1 MLLYQQQSHLH
12 VPARQ
17 GPAVPV
23 ELTVGRTL
31 LLAAERDPDA
41 LAVVCGDES
50 LTHAGVNAFGNR
62 IANALLDL
70 GLRKG
75 DRFGVM
81 LPNSVLYTAICYA
94 AAKSGL
100 VMVLLNS
107 RFSAR
112 DLHYHLEDA
121 GVRALFFAD
130 SMFERV
136 DGARAL
142 LADAQLHCIDV
153 DGERPRCHALSQL
166 LNGMPDHEPDAQLG
180 ELDVFYLGYT
190 SGTTGKPKGALIT
203 HRNRSLAYHYWALEY
218 GFGRGDVYLQSGPS
232 HHSVQFGFT
241 LAQLSLGG
249 SSIVMPRFDA
259 VHALRLMRQH
269 GVHWTLMVPYMYQEL
284 VAMPPGPAAELH
296 PDRLRTFI
304 SAASALPTAVK
315 NALLERYPAVALHE
329 FYGATEAGVVT
340 SLRPEEQRLKT
351 RCVGRPVQ
359 DMEVRVLRE
368 DGSLAPA
375 GEVGALYLRGP
386 TMFDGYFRS
395 TEKTAQA
402 FRDDWCT
409 LGDLGRMDDE
419 GYVYIVDRAKDVIKS
434 GGVNIFPAEI
444 EEVLALHPAVSEVAV
459 IGVPHPRWQEAVHA
473 VVVPRAGHSPTP
485 AELTAFCRAELAD
498 YKVPKSVEFR
508 AELPRSPAG
517 KVLKRELREP
527 WWQDQPLRV

>member
-1 MLLYQQQSHLH
+1 M
-12 VPARQ
+12 
-17 GPAVPV
+17 PV

-31 LLAAERDPDA
+31 RLAAERHPDK
-41 LAVVCGDES
+41 LAVVCGGES
-50 LTHAGVNAFGNR
+50 LTHSQLNALGNR
-62 IANALLDL
+62 LAHALLAL

-112 DLHYHLEDA
+112 DLQYHLQDA

-130 SMFERV
+130 ELFDRV
-136 DGARAL
+136 DAARGL
-142 LADAQLHCIDV
+142 LTDLEVHCIDV
-153 DGERPRCHALSQL
+153 DGERPRCHALAHL
-166 LNGMPDHEPDAQLG
+166 LQQAPDHEPDVQLG
-180 ELDVFYLGYT
+180 ELDVYYLGYT

-218 GFGRGDVYLQSGPS
+218 GFGRDGVYLQSGPS

-249 SSIVMPRFDA
+249 SSIVMPRFDPA
-259 VHALRLMRQH
+259 QALALMQGH
-269 GVHWTLMVPYMYQEL
+269 GVTWTLMVPYMYNAL
-284 VAMPPGPAAELH
+284 VALPQAQARELLPAQ
-296 PDRLRTFI
+296 LRTFI

-315 NALLERYPAVALHE
+315 NALLERYPAVGLHE

-340 SLRPEEQRLKT
+340 SLRPEEQRRKT

-359 DMEVRVLRE
+359 DTEVRVLRE
-368 DGSLAPA
+368 DGSAAPA
-375 GEVGALYLRGP
+375 GEVGLLYLRGP

-395 TEKTAQA
+395 PEKTAQA

-444 EEVLALHPAVSEVAV
+444 EEVLSLHPSVSEVAV

-473 VVVPRAGHSPTP
+473 VVVPRAGHSAT
-485 AELTAFCRAELAD
+485 AEELTAFCRAELAD
-498 YKVPKSVEFR
+498 YKVPKSIELR
-508 AELPRSPAG
+508 ADLPRSPAG

-527 WWQDQPLRV
+527 WWQGEPLQV